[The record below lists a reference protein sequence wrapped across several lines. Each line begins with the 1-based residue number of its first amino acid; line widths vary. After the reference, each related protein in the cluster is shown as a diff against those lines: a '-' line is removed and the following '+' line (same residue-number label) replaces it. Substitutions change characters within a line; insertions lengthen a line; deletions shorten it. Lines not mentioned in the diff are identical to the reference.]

1 MQWHPKPHQQ
11 FIVDHVLDTPRCNLW
26 ADMGAGKTAAVLTA
40 LDLLWLAGSTAH
52 PALVVA
58 PKRVARDVWSAEVA
72 KWDHLRHLRVVVL
85 DGTPR
90 QKSAR
95 LSQPCD
101 LYTASYESLPGLR
114 KLLPGGHG
122 PWRCVIADESRKLR
136 GLRAKGGAVRAWA
149 LRQITR
155 QTIRWVNM
163 TGTPAPEGLLDLWGP
178 QLLLDGGDSL
188 RPTYTE
194 YKARYFCRAGDDR
207 TKKTALPGAQE
218 SIQHRLEPTTLSMS
232 NSDWLEGMYE
242 PCRVTILV
250 TLPPPA
256 RALYREM
263 EKQFIAE
270 LDSGATLV
278 ASNAGVLQQRCWQI
292 ANGAVY
298 TDDGV
303 GEDGAV
309 LPPERRAW
317 EKVHDAKLRA
327 LSELKDELDGQPL
340 LVVYHFRTDR
350 WRLEEAFRDLVVY
363 ETADHARRWNAGEI
377 PMMALHPG
385 RGGHGLSLQ
394 DGGCHMAFFSQ
405 TPSLELRLQVIE
417 RIGPARQILAGHP
430 RPVMIYDLIA
440 TDTVD
445 EMMRYRIQ
453 EKASAQDALRH
464 YLSSRRR

>member
-1 MQWHPKPHQQ
+1 MQWHPRPHQQ
-11 FIVDHVLDTPRCNLW
+11 LIVDHVLDTPRCNLW

-40 LDLLWLAGSTAH
+40 LELLWLAGSTAH

-58 PKRVARDVWSAEVA
+58 PKRVARDVWPAEVA

-85 DGTPR
+85 DGTAR

-101 LYTASYESLPGLR
+101 LYTASYDSLPGLR

-136 GLRAKGGAVRAWA
+136 GLRATGGAVRAWA

-155 QTIRWVNM
+155 QAIRWVNM

-178 QLLLDGGDSL
+178 QYLLDGGDSL

-194 YKARYFCRAGDDR
+194 YQARYFHRPVKHR
-207 TKKTALPGAQE
+207 PLRALPGAQE
-218 SIQHRLEPTTLSMS
+218 VIQHRLEATTLSMHTR
-232 NSDWLEGMYE
+232 DWLEGMYE
-242 PCRVTILV
+242 SCRVTVPV
-250 TLPPPA
+250 TLPPSA
-256 RALYREM
+256 RELYRRM
-263 EKQFIAE
+263 EQRFIAE

-298 TDDGV
+298 TDDGLEEGGV
-303 GEDGAV
+303 V

-317 EKVHDAKLRA
+317 ERVHDAKLQA
-327 LSELKDELDGQPL
+327 LSELVSALDGKPL

-363 ETADHARRWNAGEI
+363 ETADHARAWNAGEI
-377 PMMALHPG
+377 AMMALHPG

-394 DGGCHMAFFSQ
+394 DGGCHMVFFSQ

-445 EMMRYRIQ
+445 EMMHYRIR